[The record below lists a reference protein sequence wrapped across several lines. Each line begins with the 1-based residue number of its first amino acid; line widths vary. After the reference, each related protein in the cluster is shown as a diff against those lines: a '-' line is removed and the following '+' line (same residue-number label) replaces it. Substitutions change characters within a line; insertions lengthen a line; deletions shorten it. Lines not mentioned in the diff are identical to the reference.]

1 MGPIVDTPPNFGLVH
16 SNRKHEMMSEFT
28 SLISSQL
35 SLRSTGCD
43 ARAHHTS
50 IAIDVTREWS
60 LASNYYSPVSSLRG
74 VTAWSQS
81 ERKRETPDSRY
92 SHDISFKF
100 PALQCRG
107 SPANCEL
114 VG

>member
-1 MGPIVDTPPNFGLVH
+1 
-16 SNRKHEMMSEFT
+16 MMSEFT

-60 LASNYYSPVSSLRG
+60 LARV
-74 VTAWSQS
+74 
-81 ERKRETPDSRY
+81 
-92 SHDISFKF
+92 
-100 PALQCRG
+100 
-107 SPANCEL
+107 
-114 VG
+114 

>member
-1 MGPIVDTPPNFGLVH
+1 MGPIVDTPPYRYFGLVH

-43 ARAHHTS
+43 ARAHYTS

-60 LASNYYSPVSSLRG
+60 LSPV
-74 VTAWSQS
+74 
-81 ERKRETPDSRY
+81 
-92 SHDISFKF
+92 
-100 PALQCRG
+100 
-107 SPANCEL
+107 
-114 VG
+114 

>member
-1 MGPIVDTPPNFGLVH
+1 
-16 SNRKHEMMSEFT
+16 MMSEFT

-60 LASNYYSPVSSLRG
+60 LASLESETRSLRG

-100 PALQCRG
+100 PALQFRG
-107 SPANCEL
+107 SPADM